1 MKLTRQQVIN
11 TQLEPFLQLK
21 GEIKWQD
28 IYNAINQFI
37 LKTNE
42 LEKQGNIT
50 FGEVVEQ
57 PQNLEHKE

>member
-1 MKLTRQQVIN
+1 MKATKQQVIN
-11 TQLEPFLQLK
+11 AQVEPFLKLK
-21 GEIKWQD
+21 DPNWGD

-37 LKTNE
+37 QITNE

-57 PQNLEHKE
+57 PKNLERKE

>member
-37 LKTNE
+37 HITNE

>member
-1 MKLTRQQVIN
+1 MKATKQQVIN
-11 TQLEPFLQLK
+11 AQVEPFLKLK
-21 GEIKWQD
+21 DPNWGD

-37 LKTNE
+37 QITNE

-57 PQNLEHKE
+57 PKDLERKK